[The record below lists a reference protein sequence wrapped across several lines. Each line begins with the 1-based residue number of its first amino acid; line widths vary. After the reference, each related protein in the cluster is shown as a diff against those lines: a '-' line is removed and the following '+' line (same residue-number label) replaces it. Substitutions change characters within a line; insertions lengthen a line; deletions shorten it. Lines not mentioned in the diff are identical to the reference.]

1 MNEQRIKEFEENSE
15 SVFGKNLHNYYT
27 FISWARFYPDLLL
40 DLMKPETGGINL
52 HLDQRIFLRCDVR
65 FMNMYGTFS
74 RGYGKCV
81 SGDTLV
87 FTDKGVKEIG
97 DFFNYQNDNVE
108 TYYDTQENVV
118 NRYGKLEKTKLG
130 LYNGKKECV
139 NIKTSD
145 GYEISGTHNHRV
157 LVMNKDG
164 NIDFVK
170 TEDINV
176 GDYVVINRNNDVWGN
191 DNTVDTT
198 LLDEYVQ
205 SLSKQQYS
213 HLYIREMPNYINE
226 DLALMYGYLL
236 GDGCLTLPYSI
247 IFTNVGDSILENYKN
262 IMSKY
267 FGVKNLIK
275 RFGDNYDYIINDLY
289 LRKYLE
295 FIGFDYVKSQDKKV
309 PKIIMKSSKNIVSA
323 FLRGLF
329 DTDGTVDDKV
339 VSLCSVSKKLIKEVQ
354 VLLLNFGIISRIHIK
369 KTKSDLGISYILTIS
384 GDDVELFNQYI
395 GFGLQRKQDR
405 LDKLADKN
413 HNTNKDI
420 IPYQTEKV
428 NEIFNM
434 PENKKVSRA
443 SYWNI
448 LNGENNLTYYRLN
461 KLLDDC
467 NSGSEIY
474 KHFQDLADNHYYF
487 SKVEEISEEIR
498 DTYDF
503 HIPKTHSFVS
513 NGFISHN
520 TFDEVLSMV
529 VVAMLYPNI
538 ELALSAQTKENAADL
553 LKDKWNEISK
563 LYPLL
568 NEELQDDP
576 KFSKG
581 SAYIEFKNGSTI
593 DAIANAQSTK
603 GQRRRRLKIEES
615 ALLNNTLFQDA
626 LEPVVEVPR
635 LTVGKLAIADPM
647 ELNQQIHFFTTAGF
661 RGSDEYQRSLNM
673 IEDMENLKGKIV
685 LGSNWQ
691 LPCWYGRGSNKSKI
705 LSKKKNTSVVS
716 FAQNY
721 EQEWVGCA
729 DGALVNI
736 NKLMDCR
743 TLTSLVTKIDTVR
756 DEYYMGVDV
765 ARSQKTSNN
774 QSSIVVVK
782 VIRSADKGRIIF
794 IDVVDI
800 INVPNILN
808 FTAQASK
815 IKKVQKKYNAK
826 MVILDGN
833 GLGIGLVDEL
843 LKDTIDPTTGQSL
856 GCWDTINDDNVP
868 EILGSPQILYNLKAQ
883 SCQNEVVTTF
893 IDMVD
898 SKKLRL
904 LEKRQ
909 DNEFK
914 EEEWDNFDEQVRP
927 FFETDAFI
935 EETANLKLKHLS
947 NGRVSIEQV
956 VKKIDKDRVSAL
968 IYVLWYINKF
978 VQEVDNQEYDFCCL
992 YN

>member
-1 MNEQRIKEFEENSE
+1 MNEKRIREFEQNSE
-15 SVFGKNLHNYYT
+15 SIFGKNLHNYYT

-87 FTDKGVKEIG
+87 FTDRGIKEIG
-97 DFFNYQNDNVE
+97 EFFNYQNDDVE
-108 TYYDTQENVV
+108 TYYNTQENVV
-118 NRYGKLEKTKLG
+118 NRYGQLETSKLG
-130 LYNGKKECV
+130 LYNGKKECF
-139 NIKTSD
+139 NIKTVD
-145 GYEISGTHNHRV
+145 GYGIIGTPNHRV
-157 LVMNKDG
+157 LVMKKDG

-170 TEDINV
+170 TEDIKI
-176 GDYVVINRNNDVWGN
+176 GDYVVINRNNDIWGN
-191 DNTVDTT
+191 EDVVDTS
-198 LLDEYVQ
+198 LLDKYMQ
-205 SLSKQQYS
+205 KLSKQRS
-213 HLYIREMPNYINE
+213 SRLYIRKMPDYVNE
-226 DLALMYGYLL
+226 DLALLYGYLL
-236 GDGCLTLPYSI
+236 GCGQLDSNHSLVFTNSKNSI
-247 IFTNVGDSILENYKN
+247 IKNYQSIMK
-262 IMSKY
+262 KY
-267 FGVKNLIK
+267 FGVK
-275 RFGDNYDYIINDLY
+275 RFFKKSRINSKCVINDIY

-295 FIGFDYVKSQDKKV
+295 FIGFDYTNSRDKRV
-309 PKIIMKSSKNIVSA
+309 PKVIMKSSKKNVAA
-323 FLRGLF
+323 FLRGVF
-329 DTDGTVDDKV
+329 DSSGIVNNRV
-339 VSLCSVSKKLIKEVQ
+339 VSLSSVSENLMKEIQ
-354 VLLLNFGIISRIHIK
+354 FLLLNFGIISRVRNQNIK
-369 KTKSDLGISYILTIS
+369 SKSQKSYVLTIS
-384 GDDVELFNQYI
+384 GNDLLLFQKYI
-395 GFGLQRKQDR
+395 GFNLKRKNKI
-405 LDKLADKN
+405 LKMLCEKK

-420 IPYQTEKV
+420 IPCQVEKV
-428 NEIFNM
+428 KNIINL
-434 PENKKVSRA
+434 PENRHIRTSE
-443 SYWNI
+443 YWNI
-448 LNGENNLTYYRLN
+448 INSKSNLTYNRLEH
-461 KLLDDC
+461 LLEQCD
-467 NSGSEIY
+467 NSSDLY
-474 KHFQDLADNHYYF
+474 AHFKELAKNHYYF
-487 SKVEEISEEIR
+487 SKVTDISREVR

-503 HIPKTHSFVS
+503 HLPQTHSFVS
-513 NGFISHN
+513 NGFVSHN

-553 LKDKWNEISK
+553 LKSKWNEISK

-568 NEELQDDP
+568 KEELQDEP

-581 SAYIEFKNGSTI
+581 NAYIEFKNGSTI

-615 ALLNNTLFQDA
+615 ALLNNTLFEDA

-661 RGSDEYQRSLNM
+661 RGSDEYQRSVNM
-673 IEDMENLKGKIV
+673 VEDMENLKGKIV

-705 LSKKKNTSVVS
+705 LSKKKNASVVA

-743 TLTSLVTKIDTVR
+743 TLTNIVQKVDVR
-756 DEYYMGVDV
+756 EEYYMGVDV

-774 QSSIVVVK
+774 KSSIVVAR
-782 VIRSADKGRIIF
+782 VIRSADKGRIIY
-794 IDVVDI
+794 IDIVDI
-800 INVPNILN
+800 INIPNILN
-808 FTAQASK
+808 FTAQAAK
-815 IKKVQKKYNAK
+815 IKKVQKKYNAQ
-826 MVILDGN
+826 MVVLDGN

-843 LKDTIDPTTGQSL
+843 LKDTIDPTTGESL

-868 EILGSPQILYNLKAQ
+868 EVQGSPKILYNLKAQ
-883 SCQNEVVTTF
+883 SCQNEIVTTF

-909 DNEFK
+909 DNDFDED
-914 EEEWDNFDEQVRP
+914 EWDRFDDKIRP
-927 FFETDAFI
+927 FVETDAFI

-947 NGRVSIEQV
+947 NGKVTIEQV
-956 VKKIDKDRVSAL
+956 VKKTDKDRVSAL

-978 VQEVDNQEYDFCCL
+978 VKEVDNSEYDFCCF
-992 YN
+992 YD